1 VKTKGFSIVEI
12 VIAASILLIAVT
24 VTFTIVPSIYKLNT
38 KAWNMSRATYLAQ
51 EKLDELT
58 EQNIFID
65 TTPHTDNPEGLEDCV
80 RSWWGEADPYGNSG
94 IQLIKVKVQWKD
106 RTATRSVEM
115 QSFVAP

>member
-1 VKTKGFSIVEI
+1 MKSKGFSIIEI
-12 VIAASILLIAVT
+12 VIAASILLIIVA
-24 VTFTIVPSIYKLNT
+24 VTFTIVPNIYKLNI

-65 TTPHTDNPEGLEDCV
+65 TIPHTDNPDRLEDCV
-80 RSWWGEADPYGNSG
+80 RSWWGEADPYGNSE
-94 IQLIKVKVQWKD
+94 IQLIKVKIRWKD

-115 QSFVAP
+115 QSLVAP

>member
-1 VKTKGFSIVEI
+1 MKNKGFSIVEI
-12 VIAASILLIAVT
+12 VIASAILLIAVS
-24 VTFTIVPSIYKLNT
+24 VTFTIVPNIYRLNI

-51 EKLDELT
+51 EKIDEIT

-65 TTPHTDNPEGLEDCV
+65 TTPHTDNPEHLEDCV
-80 RSWWGEADPYGNSG
+80 RSWWGEADPHGNSEM
-94 IQLIKVKVQWKD
+94 QLIKVKVEWID